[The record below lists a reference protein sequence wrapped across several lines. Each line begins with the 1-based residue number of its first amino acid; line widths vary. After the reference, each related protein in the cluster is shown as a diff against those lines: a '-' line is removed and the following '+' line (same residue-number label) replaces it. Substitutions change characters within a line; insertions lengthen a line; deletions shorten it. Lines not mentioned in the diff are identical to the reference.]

1 MSNKRPIIAV
11 FGSHS
16 SVKKNQNIRVNYLTS
31 LSNAGALPLLAPIF
45 ASKEEYE
52 QLASLADGFFFS
64 GGVDIEPYRYNEEK
78 LACCGET
85 DPDRDQSEFDAYS
98 AIANTGKPI
107 FGVCRGIQTLNVLRG
122 GTLWQDIPSQTN
134 SNVIHSQK
142 ESGSERTHL
151 VTVEKGT
158 LLHEIVKKTEFSV
171 NSFHHQAVKDTEL
184 TASAYAAD
192 GIIEAVED
200 SSHPFFLGVQWHP
213 EYTTEIDEES
223 ARLFKAFVDASK

>member
-16 SVKKNQNIRVNYLTS
+16 SAKKTQNIRVNYLTS

-52 QLASLADGFFFS
+52 QLASLADGFLFS
-64 GGVDIEPYRYNEEK
+64 GGVDIEPYRYGTEK
-78 LACCGET
+78 LDCCGET
-85 DPDRDQSEFDAYS
+85 DPDRDQSEFDVYE
-98 AIANTGKPI
+98 AIKDTGKPV
-107 FGVCRGIQTLNVLRG
+107 FGICRGIQTLNVLRG
-122 GTLWQDIPSQTN
+122 GTLWQDIPSQKPSKT
-134 SNVIHSQK
+134 VHSQK
-142 ESGSERTHL
+142 EKGSERTHL

-158 LLHEIVKKTEFSV
+158 LLHDIVKKTEFAV
-171 NSFHHQAVKDTEL
+171 NSFHHQAVMDTTL
-184 TASAYAAD
+184 TISAHAED

-200 SSHPFFLGVQWHP
+200 SKHPFFLGVQWHP

-223 ARLFKAFVDASK
+223 ARLFKAFVDASR